1 MTFLMLA
8 RKNAWRKPI
17 RTSLLIVCVAVAF
30 LVYGLTRSF
39 VEGSQGASGASDDIL
54 GVMSASGQ
62 SHPLPLSYRNS
73 LETNPDVAALSYM
86 TRLRGYA
93 IVEKNIVPVSA
104 VDQETI
110 ADVNGKELGLTS
122 ELVQALGEV
131 RSNVLVGRALAEA
144 QGWSVGQRVTVTS
157 PNTPQSSGNHNW
169 AFRVAGVFSGASTTT
184 DTYFMIARYDYINAA
199 RARDKD
205 TVDAFIVRPNANVSS
220 GQLSAQI
227 DEFFANS
234 SVPTKTQSE
243 KQFLE
248 AFLRQYADI
257 GFIVNLVVSAAFFT
271 MLLIVVNTMLFAVR
285 ERTFE
290 VGVLKTLGF
299 SGRRIMLLI
308 LAETIFIFAVGGTL
322 GLALAK
328 VATMLV
334 GSEFGLVFPMSLLV
348 KAMSMITLLGLITG
362 LLPAINA
369 LRIPIV
375 SAFRT
380 R

>member
-1 MTFLMLA
+1 MTFLTLA

-17 RTSLLIVCVAVAF
+17 RTCLLIVCVAVAF
-30 LVYGLTRSF
+30 LVFGLTRSF

-62 SHPLPLSYRNS
+62 NHPLPLAYRNA
-73 LETNPDVAALSYM
+73 LEANPDVAALSYM
-86 TRLRGYA
+86 SRLRGYA
-93 IVEKNIVPVSA
+93 IVEKNVVPVSA
-104 VDQETI
+104 VDHETI

-122 ELVQALGEV
+122 DMVQALGEV

-144 QGWSVGQRVTVTS
+144 QGWTVGQRVTVTS
-157 PNTPQSSGNHNW
+157 PNTPRSNGDNNW
-169 AFRVAGVFSGASTTT
+169 AFRIAGVFSGASTTT
-184 DTYFMIARYDYINAA
+184 DTYFMIARYDYINAS

-205 TVDAFIVRPNANVSS
+205 TVDAFIVRPNQDVPS
-220 GQLSAQI
+220 GQLSANI
-227 DEFFANS
+227 DQSFANS

-257 GFIVNLVVSAAFFT
+257 GLIVNLVVSAAFFT

-308 LAETIFIFAVGGTL
+308 LAETIFIFAIGGIL
-322 GLALAK
+322 GLSLAK
-328 VATMLV
+328 LATLLV